1 MDMKTRSK
9 RFSIFNFH
17 AFPEDSNLCEYI
29 RPSIAELTTF
39 EEEILGEK
47 VWACWVCLTKRV
59 CCVAND
65 SGWRKTASAVDLKIL
80 DLRKRRASACMTHIL
95 DS

>member
-1 MDMKTRSK
+1 M
-9 RFSIFNFH
+9 N
-17 AFPEDSNLCEYI
+17 CV

-59 CCVAND
+59 CCDAVAND